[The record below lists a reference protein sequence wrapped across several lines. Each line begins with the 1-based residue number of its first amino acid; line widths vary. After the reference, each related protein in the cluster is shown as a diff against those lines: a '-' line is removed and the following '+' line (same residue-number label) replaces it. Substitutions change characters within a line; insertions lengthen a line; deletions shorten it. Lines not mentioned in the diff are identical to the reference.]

1 MYVSN
6 LPIDQAKGIFDRIS
20 KKTSAGNTIVAAAM
34 FERVLLEMR
43 GTGFALD
50 DQRWFDDVIGALVP
64 F

>member
-6 LPIDQAKGIFDRIS
+6 LPIDQAKGIFDRIA
-20 KKTSAGNTIVAAAM
+20 KKTTARNTIFAAVM

-43 GTGFALD
+43 WTGFALD
-50 DQRWFDDVIGALVP
+50 DQQWFDDVIGALVP